1 MYPSRISALALAM
14 LKRHLQKAS
23 MFKGFG
29 LAMLSLMATIGL
41 AQAAEPQPWQMNL
54 QPAAGTV
61 AEKAVDLHNLLLI
74 IITLIS
80 LFVLA
85 LLVYTC
91 MRFRESKNP
100 NPSKTTHNTV
110 IEILWTVIPVVILVV
125 IAVPSFKLLYYMDR
139 TDETEMVVKIT
150 GAQWYWNYEYPKEEL
165 AFDSY
170 MIPEDEI
177 QEGQKRLLDVDN
189 PLVVPEGTRI
199 KLLVNANDV
208 MHSFFVPSLAV
219 QIYTVAGRTNE
230 AWIDVPMGETTY
242 YGQCNQICGVNHS
255 YMPIVI
261 KAVSAEDYKAW
272 VEQAREEF
280 ATVERPQILQLAQA
294 Q

>member
-1 MYPSRISALALAM
+1 MFLSRTHNHLMSKVNTVVMALAIVLTAGAA
-14 LKRHLQKAS
+14 H
-23 MFKGFG
+23 
-29 LAMLSLMATIGL
+29 
-41 AQAAEPQPWQMNL
+41 AAEPKPWQMNL
-54 QPAAGTV
+54 QPASGSI
-61 AEKAVDLHNLLLI
+61 AEAATDLHNLLLI
-74 IITLIS
+74 IITAIS
-80 LFVLA
+80 VFVLA

-91 MRFRESKNP
+91 IRFREDRNP

-110 IEILWTVIPVVILVV
+110 IEILWTVIPVIILVV

-139 TDETEMVVKIT
+139 TDETDMVINVT
-150 GAQWYWNYEYPKEEL
+150 GAQWYWTYEYPKEEI

-170 MIPEDEI
+170 MIADEDI

-189 PLVVPEGTRI
+189 PLIVPEGTRI

-230 AWIDVPMGETTY
+230 AWIDVPMGEKTY
-242 YGQCNQICGVNHS
+242 YGQCNQICGINHA

-261 KAVSAEDYKAW
+261 KAVSAEDYDEWLAM
-272 VEQAREEF
+272 AREEF
-280 ATVERPQILQLAQA
+280 AMNDGPKTITMAQA

>member
-1 MYPSRISALALAM
+1 MFPTRITAQAYAVAKSVGVAMLAM
-14 LKRHLQKAS
+14 LAAT
-23 MFKGFG
+23 G
-29 LAMLSLMATIGL
+29 LAY
-41 AQAAEPQPWQMNL
+41 AAEPQPWQMDL
-54 QPAAGTV
+54 QPAAGTI
-61 AEKAVDLHNLLLI
+61 AEKASDLHNMLLV

-91 MRFRESKNP
+91 LRFRESKNP

-110 IEILWTVIPVVILVV
+110 IEVLWTVIPVVILVI

-139 TDETEMVVKIT
+139 TDETDMVIKVT
-150 GAQWYWNYEYPKEEL
+150 GAQWYWTYEYPKEEL

-177 QEGQKRLLDVDN
+177 QEGQKRLLDVDY
-189 PLVVPEGTRI
+189 PMVVPEGTRI
-199 KLLVNANDV
+199 KLLVQANDV
-208 MHSFFVPSLAV
+208 MHSFFMPSLAV

-230 AWIDVPMGETTY
+230 AWIDIPMGEKTY

-272 VEQAREEF
+272 VEEAREEF
-280 ATVERPQILQLAQA
+280 ASVERPMTIQLAQA

>member
-1 MYPSRISALALAM
+1 MFPTRITAKAYAVAKFVGVAMLAM
-14 LKRHLQKAS
+14 LAAT
-23 MFKGFG
+23 G
-29 LAMLSLMATIGL
+29 LAY
-41 AQAAEPQPWQMNL
+41 AAEPQPWQMDL
-54 QPAAGTV
+54 QPAAGSI
-61 AEKAVDLHNLLLI
+61 AEKATDLHNMLLI

-91 MRFRESKNP
+91 LRFRESKNP

-110 IEILWTVIPVVILVV
+110 IEVLWTVIPVVILVV

-139 TDETEMVVKIT
+139 TDETDMVVKVT
-150 GAQWYWNYEYPKEEL
+150 GAQWYWTYEYPKEEL

-170 MIPEDEI
+170 MIPEEDI
-177 QEGQKRLLDVDN
+177 TEGQKRLLDVDY
-189 PLVVPEGTRI
+189 PMVVPEGTRI
-199 KLLVNANDV
+199 KLLVQANDV
-208 MHSFFVPSLAV
+208 MHSFFMPSLAV
-219 QIYTVAGRTNE
+219 QIYTIAGRTNE
-230 AWIDVPMGETTY
+230 AWIDIPMGEKTY

-272 VEQAREEF
+272 VEEAREEF
-280 ATVERPQILQLAQA
+280 ATVERPQTIQLAQA